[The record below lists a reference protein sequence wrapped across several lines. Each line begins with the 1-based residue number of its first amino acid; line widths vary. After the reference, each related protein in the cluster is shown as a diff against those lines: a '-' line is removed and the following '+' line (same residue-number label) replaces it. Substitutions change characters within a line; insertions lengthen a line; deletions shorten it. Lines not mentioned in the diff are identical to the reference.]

1 MKRKIGLSAVVLM
14 ASLLTASISS
24 SAETTSSRPV
34 SADIFVEKVKNL
46 KSDFINGVDISSIV
60 SLEQSGVKF
69 YSNSGKKQDI
79 MKTLR
84 QSGVNYVRV
93 RVWNNPYDTKGN
105 GYGGGNSDLKKAIEI
120 GKRATANGMKV
131 LVDFHYSDF
140 WADPAKQQVPKAWES
155 FTFEEKKQAL
165 YSYTK
170 KSLKTLI
177 DQEVNVGMVQIG
189 NETNGAFVGEK
200 DWAKISSLFNEGSR
214 AVRSFNQHILVALHF
229 TNPETEGRYRNI
241 ALMLKE
247 NKVDYDVFASSY
259 YPFWHGTLSNLTAVL
274 KEVANIS
281 GKKVMV
287 AETSYA
293 YTASD
298 GDGHENTAPK
308 KSGQTLAYPV
318 TVQGQAHS
326 VRDVIQAVSDVGTPG
341 IGVFYWEPA
350 WLPVGNPSHL
360 KQNKMKWEKYGSG
373 WASSYAKEYDPEDA
387 GKWFGGSAVDNQAL
401 FDFSGHPL
409 SSLNVFKYVRT
420 GAVAPLK
427 IDEIKEVSVSINEG
441 EDLVLPSSIMATYND
456 GTQKNVAV
464 NWDQQM
470 VQQALKGGAGQY
482 DITGTVQGG
491 MIAKMM
497 LNIHPRNLVANSSF
511 ESEDRTKWNITYDPG
526 TLPHTD
532 FQWKESDAK
541 TGNYSLHFYSDQRVG
556 FNVEQTITNLES
568 GYYDLSMFLQG
579 GNPGVSEMY
588 LYAIVD
594 GKEYKVMTEVNGW
607 LNWSNPKLSHIPVA
621 NGKITIGARI
631 KADAGAWGTLDDF
644 ELYKEK

>member
-1 MKRKIGLSAVVLM
+1 MKKKIRLSAVVLM

-93 RVWNNPYDTKGN
+93 RVWNNPYDRKGN

-140 WADPAKQQVPKAWES
+140 WADPAKQQVPKAWKS
-155 FTFEEKKQAL
+155 LNFEEKKQAL

-177 DQEVNVGMVQIG
+177 DQGVNVGMVQIG

-200 DWAKISSLFNEGSR
+200 DWTKISSLFNEGSR

-241 ALMLKE
+241 ALTLKE

-274 KEVANIS
+274 KDVANIS

-308 KSGQTLAYPV
+308 KSGQTLSYPI

-350 WLPVGNPSHL
+350 WLPVGKPSDL

-409 SSLNVFKYVRT
+409 PSLNVFKYVRT
-420 GAVAPLK
+420 GAVAPVK

-470 VQQALKGGAGQY
+470 VQQALKGGVGQY

-594 GKEYKVMTEVNGW
+594 GNEYKAMTEVNGW
-607 LNWSNPKLSHIPVA
+607 LNWTNPKLSHIPVA

-631 KADAGAWGTLDDF
+631 EADVGAWGTLDDF

>member
-1 MKRKIGLSAVVLM
+1 MKKKIGLSAVVLM

-34 SADIFVEKVKNL
+34 SAGIFVEKVKNL

-140 WADPAKQQVPKAWES
+140 WADPAKQQVPKAWKS
-155 FTFEEKKQAL
+155 LNFEKKKQAL

-177 DQEVNVGMVQIG
+177 DQGVNVGMVQIG

-200 DWAKISSLFNEGSR
+200 DWTKISSLFNEGSR

-274 KEVANIS
+274 KDVANIS

-308 KSGQTLAYPV
+308 KSGQTLSYPI

-350 WLPVGNPSHL
+350 WLPVGKPSDL

-441 EDLVLPSSIMATYND
+441 EDLVLPSSIVAIYND

-482 DITGTVQGG
+482 EITGTVQGG
-491 MIAKMM
+491 TIAKMM
-497 LNIHPRNLVANSSF
+497 LDIHPRNLVANSSF

-532 FQWKESDAK
+532 FQWKTSDAK

-556 FNVEQTITNLES
+556 FNVEQTITNVEC

>member
-1 MKRKIGLSAVVLM
+1 MKKKIRLSAVVLM

-93 RVWNNPYDTKGN
+93 RVWNNPYDRKGN

-140 WADPAKQQVPKAWES
+140 WADPAKQQVPKAWKS
-155 FTFEEKKQAL
+155 LNFEKKKQAL

-177 DQEVNVGMVQIG
+177 DQGVNVGMVQIG

-200 DWAKISSLFNEGSR
+200 DWTKISSLFNEGSR

-241 ALMLKE
+241 ALTLKE

-274 KEVANIS
+274 KDVANIS

-308 KSGQTLAYPV
+308 KSGQTLSYPI
-318 TVQGQAHS
+318 TVQGQAYS

-350 WLPVGNPSHL
+350 WLPVGKPSDL

-409 SSLNVFKYVRT
+409 PSLNVFKYVRT
-420 GAVAPLK
+420 GAVAPVK

-470 VQQALKGGAGQY
+470 VQQALKGGVGQY

-594 GKEYKVMTEVNGW
+594 GNEYKAMTEVNGW
-607 LNWSNPKLSHIPVA
+607 LNWTNPKLSHIPVA

-631 KADAGAWGTLDDF
+631 EADGGAWGTLDDF

>member
-1 MKRKIGLSAVVLM
+1 MKKKIRLSAVVLM

-93 RVWNNPYDTKGN
+93 RVWNNPYDRKGN
-105 GYGGGNSDLKKAIEI
+105 GYGGGNSDLKKVIEI

-140 WADPAKQQVPKAWES
+140 WADPAKQQVPKAWKS
-155 FTFEEKKQAL
+155 LNFEEKKQAL

-177 DQEVNVGMVQIG
+177 DQGVNVGMVQIG

-200 DWAKISSLFNEGSR
+200 DWTKISSLFNEGSR

-241 ALMLKE
+241 ALTLKE

-274 KEVANIS
+274 KDVANIS

-308 KSGQTLAYPV
+308 KSGQTLSYPI

-350 WLPVGNPSHL
+350 WLPVGKPGHL

-427 IDEIKEVSVSINEG
+427 VDEIKEVSVSINEG

-511 ESEDRTKWNITYDPG
+511 EEEDRTKWNITYDPG

-532 FQWKESDAK
+532 FQWKTSDAK

-556 FNVEQTITNLES
+556 FNVEQTITNIES

-594 GKEYKVMTEVNGW
+594 GKEYKEMTEVNGW

-644 ELYKEK
+644 ELYKGK